1 MPVLR
6 IELETTREAANTF
19 HARAVRGE
27 PFITER
33 DMVIDQV
40 WAKGYTPTG
49 TVHYR
54 GVAHGQPPALKFDA
68 EVHLD

>member
-19 HARAVRGE
+19 HARAIRGE

-40 WAKGYTPTG
+40 WTKGYTPTG
-49 TVHYR
+49 ITTAPHSSDCSVCSYF
-54 GVAHGQPPALKFDA
+54 ATSD
-68 EVHLD
+68 